1 MLHELIAA
9 NQDLIVARVRERL
22 DARIEPMPVDS
33 EIAEGIPVL
42 LAQLVEALREERSA
56 HLVARP
62 HIVACGARYGNALLL
77 AGLPIAQVVLAYGDV
92 CQAVTQ
98 LAADAGLTIPAEEF
112 RIFNRCLDE
121 AIDGAVTAYARA
133 REQHLAEHAAARL
146 VVLGRDV
153 RSVVD
158 AAVRS
163 FESIQRGK
171 IAARGSTATMHG
183 RSLAGV
189 LDLIERA
196 LSDDPSSAAR

>member
-9 NQDLIVARVRERL
+9 NQDLIAQRVCARV
-22 DARIEPMPVDS
+22 DARIAPLAVGS
-33 EIAEGIPVL
+33 EIADGIPVL

-56 HLVARP
+56 HLVARQ

-92 CQAVTQ
+92 CQTITQ
-98 LAADAGLTIPAEEF
+98 LATEAGLVIPADEF

-121 AIDGAVTAYARA
+121 AIDGAVTAYAHA
-133 REQHLAEHAAARL
+133 REEHLAEHGTARL
-146 VVLGRDV
+146 VGLGRDV

-158 AAVRS
+158 EAVRS

-183 RSLAGV
+183 RSLEGV

-196 LSDDPSSAAR
+196 LTDDPSSAAR

>member
-9 NQDLIVARVRERL
+9 NQDLIAQRVCARL
-22 DARIEPMPVDS
+22 DARIAPMPVGS
-33 EIAEGIPVL
+33 EIADGIPVL

-62 HIVACGARYGNALLL
+62 HIVACGALYGNALRL

-92 CQAVTQ
+92 CQTITH
-98 LAADAGLTIPAEEF
+98 LASEVGLTIPPDEF

-153 RSVVD
+153 RSAVD

-163 FESIQRGK
+163 FESIQRGN
-171 IAARGSTATMHG
+171 IAPRGSTATMHG
-183 RSLAGV
+183 RSLEGV
-189 LDLIERA
+189 LDLIDRA
-196 LSDDPSSAAR
+196 LTDEPSSAAR